1 MEIKITSETY
11 SGKAPG
17 KAVKPSRKEPEAEK
31 AKRLDTYEPS
41 AGSMPFG
48 DKMLT
53 GAESGLSL
61 NGPIPSPGEL
71 KLYEPDPD
79 ADGINWKEVEAS
91 FFGASVTLDNADR
104 IEAKVEGIASMYLAV
119 KDQLEEKFA
128 GREDKLAEK
137 MSRLDS
143 LFQQAKSRM
152 VSSYKGSVGSFYE
165 QMGNKGISAR
175 MGDSLSKAID
185 GKVAEMEAYGKEHRF
200 LGNPE
205 DERKLPYNVKA
216 AFLQAGMIAK
226 REGLQAKGQEVSVSG
241 SQAQGSQVQGEYS
254 LKDLGAAGFAAKAAS
269 KMNPKELSLMGDDEL
284 GIQMALRYMKMAKA
298 LGHFGVGDKMSSL
311 ILSTFG
317 TFLDRYSGGALT
329 DKDRASASY
338 NYALKQYQSSG
349 DIRQALEKSARK
361 YLDDG
366 FFNQFIS
373 SQNGTGASKF
383 TRYRLELSQ
392 FMDSMERGDASG
404 MLDSIAGKG
413 RPYLSMYA

>member
-1 MEIKITSETY
+1 MEIKITSEVY

-17 KAVKPSRKEPEAEK
+17 KAKPSKKEPEAEK

-53 GAESGLSL
+53 GSAGGLRL
-61 NGPIPSPGEL
+61 DGPIPSPGEL

-91 FFGASVTLDNADR
+91 FFGAPVTLDNADR

-143 LFQQAKSRM
+143 LFQQAKSRI

-175 MGDSLSKAID
+175 MGDSLAKAID
-185 GKVAEMEAYGKEHRF
+185 GKVAEMEAYGKEHWI
-200 LGNPE
+200 LGTPE

-216 AFLQAGMIAK
+216 VFLQAGMIAK
-226 REGLQAKGQEVSVSG
+226 REGLQAKGQEDGVSE
-241 SQAQGSQVQGEYS
+241 SQTEGGYS
-254 LKDLGAAGFAAKAAS
+254 LKDLGAAGFAAKAVS
-269 KMNPKELSLMGDDEL
+269 KMSPKELALMGDDEL

-329 DKDRASASY
+329 DKDRASGSY
-338 NYALKQYQSSG
+338 NYALKQYQSAG

-366 FFNQFIS
+366 FFNQLIS
-373 SQNGTGASKF
+373 FQNGAGASKF

-392 FMDSMERGDASG
+392 FMDSMGRGDTAG